1 MQFDLDDNDDDL
13 YGKQGFE
20 KAVKSIH
27 KKKSFIKK
35 LLGISHSYEIYDW
48 NTYRCMVK

>member
-48 NTYRCMVK
+48 NTYERIVK